1 MEETTGLGGMSY
13 NTSAELLLAGLFV
26 GMMIC
31 LFIGQRL
38 GRRDKVETAD
48 STLLRL
54 TAVEAAIF
62 GLMGLMVA
70 FTFSG
75 AADRFEYRRQL
86 VVQEANSIGTSYR
99 SLDLLPPARQ
109 PVLREQYRRYVG
121 ARLDAYQALSA
132 GDASPAKFALATAIQ
147 QEIWTGTVAALSEV
161 VPEVMDIVLPP
172 LNQMIEITTTRA
184 IAGLTHTP
192 KLIMIMLLGLS
203 LVCSLLAGYVIAG
216 SQTRQ
221 VGLHL
226 LAFALVMSATI
237 FVIVDLD
244 YPRFGIIRVDFS
256 DKALEDLLTRMK

>member
-13 NTSAELLLAGLFV
+13 NASAELLLAGLFV

-75 AADRFEYRRQL
+75 AADRYEFRRQL

-99 SLDLLPPARQ
+99 SLDLLPPSRQ
-109 PVLREQYRRYVG
+109 LALREQYRRYVE
-121 ARLDAYQALSA
+121 ARLDAYRTLSA
-132 GDASPAKFALATAIQ
+132 EDDSHEKFALATTLQ
-147 QEIWTGTVAALSEV
+147 HEIWTGTVAALGEV

-192 KLIMIMLLGLS
+192 KLIMVMLLLLS

-237 FVIVDLD
+237 YVIVDLD
-244 YPRFGIIRVDFS
+244 YPRFGLIRVDFA
-256 DKALEDLLTRMK
+256 DQALLDVLSGMK

>member
-1 MEETTGLGGMSY
+1 MEESIGLGGMSY
-13 NTSAELLLAGLFV
+13 ETNAELLLVGLFV

-31 LFIGQRL
+31 LIVGQRL
-38 GRRDKVETAD
+38 GRRDKVETTD

-75 AADRFEYRRQL
+75 AADRYEYRRQL
-86 VVQEANSIGTSYR
+86 IVQEANSIGTSYR
-99 SLDLLPPARQ
+99 GLDLLPPAQQ
-109 PVLREQYRRYVG
+109 PGLRERYRRYVE
-121 ARLDAYQALSA
+121 ARLDAYRTLSA
-132 GDASPAKFALATAIQ
+132 GDDSHAKFVLATAIQ
-147 QEIWTGTVAALSEV
+147 QQIWTETVAALGEV

-192 KLIMIMLLGLS
+192 KLIMVMLLFLS

-216 SQTRQ
+216 TQARQ

-226 LAFALVMSATI
+226 LAFALVMTATI
-237 FVIVDLD
+237 YVIVDLD
-244 YPRFGIIRVDFS
+244 YPRFGVIRVDFA
-256 DKALEDLLTRMK
+256 DKALEDLLARIK

>member
-1 MEETTGLGGMSY
+1 MSY
-13 NTSAELLLAGLFV
+13 DTSAELLLIGLFV
-26 GMMIC
+26 GMMVC
-31 LFIGQRL
+31 LIFGQRL
-38 GRRDKVETAD
+38 GRRDRAEATD

-75 AADRFEYRRQL
+75 AADRYEFRRQL

-99 SLDLLPPARQ
+99 SLDLLPPTRQ
-109 PVLREQYRRYVG
+109 PALREQYRRYVQ
-121 ARLDAYQALSA
+121 ARLDAYRTQSA
-132 GDASPAKFALATAIQ
+132 GDPSQEKFAGATTLQ
-147 QEIWTGTVAALSEV
+147 KEIWAATVAALAEV
-161 VPEVMDIVLPP
+161 DPEMMDSVLSP

-192 KLIMIMLLGLS
+192 KLIMVMLLVLS

-216 SQTRQ
+216 THARQ

-226 LAFALVMSATI
+226 LAFALVMTATI
-237 FVIVDLD
+237 YVIVDLD
-244 YPRFGIIRVDFS
+244 YPRFGIIRVDFA
-256 DKALEDLLTRMK
+256 DKALEDVLTRMK